1 MSLHWRYQPSER
13 IGTMTDYTT
22 LKLTKEQVRAL
33 YAAINI
39 YEASSEGLTNDELE
53 DWGYQESLARHAE
66 ILGKLRK
73 SGWNV

>member
-1 MSLHWRYQPSER
+1 
-13 IGTMTDYTT
+13 MTDYTT
-22 LKLTKEQVRAL
+22 LKLTKDQVRAL

-39 YEASSEGLTNDELE
+39 YDVNAGGLDDEDRE
-53 DWGYQESLARHAE
+53 KFGYNENMARHEE

>member
-1 MSLHWRYQPSER
+1 
-13 IGTMTDYTT
+13 MTDYTT
-22 LKLTKEQVRAL
+22 LKLTKEQVCAL

-39 YEASSEGLTNDELE
+39 YDTTSEGLTDDELE
-53 DWGYQESLARHAE
+53 DFGYNESLARHAE